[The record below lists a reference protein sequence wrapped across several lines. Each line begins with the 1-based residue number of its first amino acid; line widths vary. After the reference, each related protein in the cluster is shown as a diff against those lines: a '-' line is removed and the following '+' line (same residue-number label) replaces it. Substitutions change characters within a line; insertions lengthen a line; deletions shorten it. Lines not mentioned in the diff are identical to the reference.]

1 MIVDEISN
9 GARDVDRA
17 RLGEVLQTRG
27 HVHPIAV
34 DIPVLHDHVAE
45 IDSDAEFDPL
55 LAGNIGVAIDHPVL
69 DLDRAAHRF
78 DRAGELDQ
86 HAVARRL
93 HDAALVLG
101 DLGVDQL
108 ASMRPEP
115 LQRALF
121 VDADQ
126 TRVTRD
132 IGGENGGEPTLH
144 DNSAPE

>member
-1 MIVDEISN
+1 VIVDEIAN

-17 RLGEVLQTRG
+17 WLGDVLQARS
-27 HVHPIAV
+27 HVHPITVDVAV
-34 DIPVLHDHVAE
+34 LDDHVAE

-55 LAGNIGVAIDHPVL
+55 LAGDIGVAIDHSVL
-69 DLDRAAHRF
+69 HFDRAAHRL
-78 DRAGELDQ
+78 DRAGKLDQ
-86 HAVARRL
+86 HPIARRL
-93 HDAALVLG
+93 HDAPLMLG
-101 DLGVDQL
+101 DLGIDQL

-121 VDADQ
+121 VDAHQ
-126 TRVTRD
+126 TRITRD

>member
-1 MIVDEISN
+1 
-9 GARDVDRA
+9 
-17 RLGEVLQTRG
+17 
-27 HVHPIAV
+27 
-34 DIPVLHDHVAE
+34 VLH
-45 IDSDAEFDPL
+45 FDC
-55 LAGNIGVAIDHPVL
+55 
-69 DLDRAAHRF
+69 AAHRF

-86 HAVARRL
+86 HPIARRL
-93 HDAALVLG
+93 HDAPLMLG

-121 VDADQ
+121 VDTDQ
-126 TRVTRD
+126 TRITRN

>member
-1 MIVDEISN
+1 IAH

-17 RLGEVLQTRG
+17 WLGDVLQTRG

-34 DIPVLHDHVAE
+34 DVAVLHDHVAE
-45 IDSDAEFDPL
+45 IDSDAEFDPP
-55 LAGNIGVAIDHPVL
+55 LAGDIGVAINHAVL
-69 DLDRAAHRF
+69 HFDRAAHRL

-86 HAVARRL
+86 YAIARRL
-93 HDAALVLG
+93 HDAPLVLG

-108 ASMRPEP
+108 APMRPEP

-132 IGGENGGEPTLH
+132 IGGENGGEPALH
-144 DNSAPE
+144 DNPAPE

>member
-1 MIVDEISN
+1 
-9 GARDVDRA
+9 
-17 RLGEVLQTRG
+17 
-27 HVHPIAV
+27 
-34 DIPVLHDHVAE
+34 
-45 IDSDAEFDPL
+45 
-55 LAGNIGVAIDHPVL
+55 
-69 DLDRAAHRF
+69 
-78 DRAGELDQ
+78 
-86 HAVARRL
+86 
-93 HDAALVLG
+93 VLG